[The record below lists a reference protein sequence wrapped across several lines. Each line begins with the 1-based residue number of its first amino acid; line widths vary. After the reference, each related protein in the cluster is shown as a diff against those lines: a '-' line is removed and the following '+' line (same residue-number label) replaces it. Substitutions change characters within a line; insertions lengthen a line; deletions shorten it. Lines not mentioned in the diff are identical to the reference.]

1 MGTVLVG
8 IELGGTKVIV
18 GSSEDGRSLTH
29 RHRIPTTD
37 PSSTFDAI
45 RAVLEDIESEVR
57 IAAVGIGSFGPL
69 DLRRGSDHFGE
80 VVRSPKGAWSGTNIV
95 KGVTEGRGVP
105 WAIDTDVNVA
115 LRAEHAYGAAS
126 GESAAYLTV
135 GTGIGG
141 GIWDSGAPVMGANHP
156 EIGHVRVRRL
166 PGDDFEGVCPYH
178 GDCLEGMASGPA
190 IEQRFG
196 RPGDMLEGPALH
208 EARDLAAFYLAG
220 GVAALCSV
228 IPVETVVIGGG
239 LSHMDGF
246 HASVSAALPAVS
258 GGYPPV
264 PFVGGG
270 PAIVPPDLGDDAGV
284 IGAILLAR
292 SSSSTSEA
300 S

>member
-1 MGTVLVG
+1 MGAIDVG

-18 GSSEDGRSLTH
+18 GASENGRDLTH
-29 RHRIPTTD
+29 RERIPTTD
-37 PSSTFDAI
+37 PSSTFVEI
-45 RAVLEDIESEVR
+45 RAALEGLAAHGP

-69 DLRRGSDHFGE
+69 DLRHDSNRYGS
-80 VVRSPKGAWSGTNIV
+80 VVRSPKRTWSGANIV
-95 KGVTEGRGVP
+95 KGVTEGLDVP
-105 WAIDTDVNVA
+105 WAIDTDVNGA

-141 GIWDSGAPVMGANHP
+141 GIWVRGAPVMGANHP

-178 GDCLEGMASGPA
+178 GDCLEGLASGPA

-196 RPGDMLEGPALH
+196 RRGDMLKGPALR
-208 EARDLAAFYLAG
+208 EARDLAAFYVAG
-220 GVAALCSV
+220 GVVALCSV
-228 IPVETVVIGGG
+228 VPVETVVIGGG
-239 LSHMDGF
+239 VSHMDGF

-264 PFVGGG
+264 PFDGDG
-270 PAIVPPDLGDDAGV
+270 PVIVPPDLGDDAGV
-284 IGAILLAR
+284 IGAILLAM
-292 SSSSTSEA
+292 SVGSISEA